1 MGLNC
6 PVINDSWPSSLGRR
20 KKGRKL
26 VLASLANKSFKLS
39 EFFGDQPK
47 AYVRCCSLWTLS
59 ILFFYWFFLCLFHA
73 VGFYVCA
80 MANNA
85 VELRARER
93 VHRRSHSRASKSM
106 VTRTRN
112 LDQVEAG
119 DRRHVLKSIRALR
132 HPRILHVRRESLRFD
147 RSSFISML
155 PHQQTCISGKKF

>member
-59 ILFFYWFFLCLFHA
+59 ILFFYWFFFVLVPCGGVLC
-73 VGFYVCA
+73 VCDGKQRSRVTSA
-80 MANNA
+80 RTGTSSQSQSSLEVNGNEDPEPGPGGSGRSSSCAKIDQGTQTPENI
-85 VELRARER
+85 ARETR
-93 VHRRSHSRASKSM
+93 IFTLRSLKLHLNVAAP
-106 VTRTRN
+106 TN
-112 LDQVEAG
+112 L
-119 DRRHVLKSIRALR
+119 HLR
-132 HPRILHVRRESLRFD
+132 
-147 RSSFISML
+147 
-155 PHQQTCISGKKF
+155 